1 MKYLVLLIGEG
12 ELTPWNELSET
23 EQQAGMQKF
32 HDFAAACR
40 ARDGVQILAGEALA
54 GPSSATTLRT
64 RGGQKL
70 VTEGP
75 YAEVIEGL
83 GGFYLIEAPDASTVI
98 ELLDILPPYDIQI
111 QPAGEEFE

>member
-64 RGGQKL
+64 KAVRSWSPRARTPRSSKGWAG
-70 VTEGP
+70 
-75 YAEVIEGL
+75 
-83 GGFYLIEAPDASTVI
+83 ST
-98 ELLDILPPYDIQI
+98 
-111 QPAGEEFE
+111 